1 MALIFQYV
9 GSVKE
14 ILLKK
19 WNLKRLPCIISKRE
33 IPVIVSAMPY
43 VALRTRGVGRGEVKE
58 LGEHIIIII
67 IRGEPKS
74 ACRCL
79 ISAR

>member
-1 MALIFQYV
+1 MHHIEK
-9 GSVKE
+9 G
-14 ILLKK
+14 
-19 WNLKRLPCIISKRE
+19 NPRDSKRY
-33 IPVIVSAMPY
+33 VI
-43 VALRTRGVGRGEVKE
+43 RGLTNKGGGRREVKE

-67 IRGEPKS
+67 IIREEPKS

>member
-1 MALIFQYV
+1 MHHIEK
-9 GSVKE
+9 G
-14 ILLKK
+14 
-19 WNLKRLPCIISKRE
+19 NPRDSKRYA
-33 IPVIVSAMPY
+33 I
-43 VALRTRGVGRGEVKE
+43 RGLTNKGGGRGEVKE

-67 IRGEPKS
+67 IREEPKS

>member
-1 MALIFQYV
+1 MHHIEK
-9 GSVKE
+9 G
-14 ILLKK
+14 
-19 WNLKRLPCIISKRE
+19 NPRDSKRYA
-33 IPVIVSAMPY
+33 I
-43 VALRTRGVGRGEVKE
+43 RGLTNKGGGRGEVKE
-58 LGEHIIIII
+58 LGEHIIIV